1 MKCAESTLRLY
12 AVTDRAWTGN
22 RTLAEQVEDALRGGA
37 TCVQLREKQMEGAA
51 FLAEAREIC
60 ALCRRYGVPFLVND
74 NLDIALACGADG
86 VHLGQ
91 DDMTI
96 AEARRRTG
104 EAFLIGATA
113 HTVEEA
119 VEAEREGADYLGC
132 GAVFGSATK
141 TDASAMTFETL
152 QRICRTVS
160 IPVAAIGGVTLQNL
174 PLLAGSGAAGVAV
187 VSALFA
193 APDICEAAKA
203 LRAASEEMARNS
215 VQPG

>member
-37 TCVQLREKQMEGAA
+37 TCVQLREKQMERAA

-74 NLDIALACGADG
+74 NLDVALACGADG

-96 AEARRRTG
+96 SEARRRAG
-104 EAFLIGATA
+104 GSVPHRRDGSHGGGSRGGGA
-113 HTVEEA
+113 
-119 VEAEREGADYLGC
+119 
-132 GAVFGSATK
+132 
-141 TDASAMTFETL
+141 
-152 QRICRTVS
+152 
-160 IPVAAIGGVTLQNL
+160 
-174 PLLAGSGAAGVAV
+174 
-187 VSALFA
+187 
-193 APDICEAAKA
+193 
-203 LRAASEEMARNS
+203 
-215 VQPG
+215 

>member
-37 TCVQLREKQMEGAA
+37 TCVQLREKQMESVA

-74 NLDIALACGADG
+74 NLDVALACGADG

-96 AEARRRTG
+96 SEARRRAG
-104 EAFLIGATA
+104 EAFLSGATA

-152 QRICRTVS
+152 QSICRTVS
-160 IPVAAIGGVTLQNL
+160 IPVVAIGGVTLQNL

-215 VQPG
+215 AQPG

>member
-12 AVTDRAWTGN
+12 AVTDRAWTEN

-37 TCVQLREKQMEGAA
+37 TCVQLREKQMERAA

-74 NLDIALACGADG
+74 NLDVALACGADG

-96 AEARRRTG
+96 SEARRRAG

-160 IPVAAIGGVTLQNL
+160 IPVVAIGGVTLQNL

-193 APDICEAAKA
+193 APDISEAAKA
-203 LRAASEEMARNS
+203 LRAASEEMARGS
-215 VQPG
+215 APPG